1 MGLRFSVLSGCL
13 CAFEMDT
20 QTPQGTDSDGS
31 PRRAVA
37 IILLVM
43 GVFIVVPLALYALSL
58 RGAHP
63 GP

>member
-1 MGLRFSVLSGCL
+1 
-13 CAFEMDT
+13 MDT